1 VKCAKEVVCKML
13 PIVTCILTQF
23 TQFREWYSELCGD
36 LDAQQ
41 SMQTKPNKGMRALL
55 RELSDDEDE
64 TTNNCPD
71 VPEDPNWPWL
81 RHFHIFVDTVE
92 QVPDGWSAVKWWGV
106 SVPTLKLNI
115 PVTLLIQFPG

>member
-1 VKCAKEVVCKML
+1 
-13 PIVTCILTQF
+13 
-23 TQFREWYSELCGD
+23 
-36 LDAQQ
+36 
-41 SMQTKPNKGMRALL
+41 MQTKPNKGMCTLL
-55 RELSDDEDE
+55 CELSDNEDE